1 MEQVEQTMVP
11 TRLTGLSGDGRTRAT
26 GLSLNGAILLSGIV
40 AVAAVLRFGLLG
52 HNSLWFD
59 EAYMVRITLFPWRT
73 IPALLKTAELH
84 PPLDYLLMKAWIAVA
99 GFGEAA
105 IRVPSACFSVGAVV
119 LTYAVVRRVASDS
132 VGLLSAFLVGVSPFA
147 VMAGQ
152 DAKMYALL
160 SALTLAST
168 LALVEAGE
176 GGGIMRWGAYI
187 LVTTLMLYTH
197 YLGLLIVFA
206 QGLGVA
212 WVGRSHLG
220 KWLFAAMTV
229 AVLFAPWAPFV
240 RTQMT
245 HVPTTAMYDPATL
258 QDLSQLLGLF
268 AFGGSLLGM
277 PSFFFRN
284 TSLTLLE
291 QIVLL
296 LPFILVTWTGARA
309 FARNG
314 GRRAA
319 ILALSLVVPIG
330 VAFTAALAR
339 PPFEARW
346 FSFLLPFY
354 AALLARGI
362 VDVAEHFRDH
372 QRQIA
377 AGLTAGLLL
386 YSVPVFAHYYFDS
399 HFRPYQWREAAALVR
414 SRAGPGDLFVYG
426 DYQNELAF
434 TYYFGATPAEVLLLP
449 KQDVSAIRGL
459 AARYP
464 RMWLI
469 VAPPVS
475 EATLT
480 QTLEGLKGAYT
491 SVGRSGFDGRGV
503 FPVIFLL
510 KASKASP

>member
-1 MEQVEQTMVP
+1 MEHVEQAMPP
-11 TRLTGLSGDGRTRAT
+11 TQLTGFSAAGRARAT
-26 GLSLNGAILLSGIV
+26 GLHLNRALILSGIV

-59 EAYMVRITLFPWRT
+59 EAYLVRVTLFPWQA
-73 IPALLKTAELH
+73 IPAVLKTAELH
-84 PPLDYLLMKAWIAVA
+84 PPLDYLLMKAWIGVA
-99 GFGEAA
+99 GFGDAA
-105 IRVPSACFSVGAVV
+105 LRVPSACFSLLAVV

-132 VGLLSAFLVGVSPFA
+132 VSLLSAFLVGVSPLA

-160 SALTLAST
+160 SVLTLAST
-168 LALVEAGE
+168 LALAEAGA
-176 GGGIMRWGAYI
+176 GGGIVRWGAYI

-197 YLGLLIVFA
+197 YLGFLVVLS

-212 WVGRSHLG
+212 WFGRPHLG
-220 KWLFAAMTV
+220 RWLFAAMAV

-240 RTQMT
+240 QSQMT
-245 HVPTTAMYDPATL
+245 HMPTPAMYDPPTL
-258 QDLSQLLGLF
+258 QDIGQLLGLF
-268 AFGGSLLGM
+268 SFGGSLLGM
-277 PSFFFRN
+277 PSFFFSN
-284 TSLTLLE
+284 TSRTPFE
-291 QIVLL
+291 QILLL
-296 LPFILVTWTGARA
+296 LPFFLITWAGARA
-309 FARNG
+309 LTRDG

-319 ILALSLVVPIG
+319 LLALPLIVPIG
-330 VAFTAALAR
+330 VTFAASLAR

-372 QRQIA
+372 QREIA

-386 YSVPVFAHYYFDS
+386 YSAPVFAHYYFDS
-399 HFRPYQWREAAALVR
+399 HFRAYQWREAAALVR
-414 SRAGPGDLFVYG
+414 SRASPGDLFVYG

-449 KQDVSAIRGL
+449 KQDISALRGMP
-459 AARYP
+459 ARYR

-480 QTLEGLKGAYT
+480 HTLEGLQGAYT
-491 SVGRSGFDGRGV
+491 TVARSGFNGRGV
-503 FPVIFLL
+503 FPVIYLL
-510 KASKASP
+510 ESSP